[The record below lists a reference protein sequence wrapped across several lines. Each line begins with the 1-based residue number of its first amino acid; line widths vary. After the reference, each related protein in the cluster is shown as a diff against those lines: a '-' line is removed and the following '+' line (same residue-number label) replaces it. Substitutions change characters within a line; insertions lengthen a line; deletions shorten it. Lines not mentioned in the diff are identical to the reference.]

1 VLLWNVAPYVSFRK
15 LCPTSFDVIN
25 TDAAAGDAR
34 FQDSQDLLDSYGPT
48 IWKQDD
54 MKEGN
59 AVLTAM
65 GYGV

>member
-1 VLLWNVAPYVSFRK
+1 VLLWNVAPHVSFRR
-15 LCPTSFDVIN
+15 LRPNLFDLIN
-25 TDAAAGDAR
+25 TDAATGDAR
-34 FQDSQDLLDSYGPT
+34 FQDSQDLLDSYGPA
-48 IWKQDD
+48 IWKPDD